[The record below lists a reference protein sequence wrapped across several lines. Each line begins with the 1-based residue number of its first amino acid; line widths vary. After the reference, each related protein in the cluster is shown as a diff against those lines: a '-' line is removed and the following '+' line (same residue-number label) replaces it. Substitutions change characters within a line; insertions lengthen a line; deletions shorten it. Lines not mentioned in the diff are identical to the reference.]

1 MPDQHMKILT
11 VDDFSTMRR
20 IIRNIL
26 RQIGY
31 SNIAE
36 AENGGAALNTLQT
49 QDIDFVISDW
59 NMPGM
64 SGLELLQAIRAD
76 DKLKHIPVLMVTAE
90 ALKEN
95 VVEALKA
102 GVNGYIVKPFT
113 AETLKE
119 RIDAIFEK

>member
-1 MPDQHMKILT
+1 MPDQSMKLLT

-36 AENGGAALNTLQT
+36 AETGGAALNTLQT

-76 DKLKHIPVLMVTAE
+76 DKLKNIPVLMVTAE
-90 ALKEN
+90 ALKDN

-119 RIDAIFEK
+119 KIDAIFEK

>member
-64 SGLELLQAIRAD
+64 SGLGLIQAIRAD

>member
-49 QDIDFVISDW
+49 QEIDFVISDW

-64 SGLELLQAIRAD
+64 SGLELIQAIRAD

>member
-76 DKLKHIPVLMVTAE
+76 ATLHELPVLLLTAE
-90 ALKEN
+90 ADQGT
-95 VVEALKA
+95 VVEAMRL
-102 GVNGYIVKPFT
+102 GVNGYIFKPFT
-113 AETLKE
+113 PRTLE
-119 RIDAIFEK
+119 ENLDAIFTR